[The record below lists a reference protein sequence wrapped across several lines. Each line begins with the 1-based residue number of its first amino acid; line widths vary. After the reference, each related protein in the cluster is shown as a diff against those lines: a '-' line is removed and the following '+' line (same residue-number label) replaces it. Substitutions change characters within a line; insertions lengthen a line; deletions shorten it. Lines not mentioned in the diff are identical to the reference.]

1 MVRKISARKT
11 PAPAM
16 IAPVSG
22 TIVDGEAVDVD
33 QSDQQSARAHG
44 TGTAGT
50 PVGAAG
56 ETPRRKQ
63 PHKPGVKH
71 ISVAL
76 QGGGSHGAFTW
87 GVMHRLMSEPRLY
100 IDGISG
106 TSAGAM
112 NAVVFADGFLKG
124 KRQGAIDGLAEFW
137 HRVSRMSPIPRM
149 FPRGIPGVSEGWA
162 VDNDPSFM
170 LLDFMTRMMA
180 PRQFNPLKLDPLGDL
195 LRELVD
201 FEQLRAHPEVKLFVT
216 ASNVRT
222 CKSRIFRTHEITPAT
237 LMASA
242 CLPLL
247 FEAVEVDGEFYW
259 DGGYL
264 GNPAIYPLI
273 HECDSSDVVLVQIN
287 PLNRPDVPVTSRDIL
302 NRINEMT
309 FNASLVREMHG
320 FATISQLVESG
331 ALNDDRYV
339 AVRFHEISA
348 EAELADMGALSKM
361 NTDPAFLEHLHQMGY
376 EAADRWVSENF
387 ERIGWESTFDIMERF
402 G

>member
-1 MVRKISARKT
+1 MADKDRKSKGQGTRMSSSDGAAAGPSVAGET
-11 PAPAM
+11 
-16 IAPVSG
+16 APVSCQ
-22 TIVDGEAVDVD
+22 EM
-33 QSDQQSARAHG
+33 
-44 TGTAGT
+44 
-50 PVGAAG
+50 
-56 ETPRRKQ
+56 PRQKR
-63 PHKPGVKH
+63 PSRPGVKH

-87 GVMHRLMSEPRLY
+87 GVMHRLMSDPRLY

-124 KRQGAIDGLAEFW
+124 KRQGAIDGLAQFW
-137 HRVSRMSPIPRM
+137 ERVSRSPLPRM
-149 FPRGIPGVSEGWA
+149 FPRGIPGISDGWQ

-170 LLDFMTRMMA
+170 MVDFMTRLMA
-180 PRQFNPLKLDPLGDL
+180 PRQFNPMKLNPLGDI
-195 LRELVD
+195 LREQVD
-201 FEQLRAHPEVKLFVT
+201 FELLRAHTEVKLFVT

-222 CKSRIFRTHEITPAT
+222 CRSRVFRTHEITPET
-237 LMASA
+237 LLASA

-273 HECDSSDVVLVQIN
+273 HECDSSDVVLVHIN
-287 PLNRPDVPVTSRDIL
+287 PMNRPDVPVTSRDIL

-309 FNASLVREMHG
+309 FNASLVQEMHG
-320 FATISQLVESG
+320 FATVSKLVETG

-339 AVRFHEISA
+339 AVRFHQISA
-348 EAELADMGALSKM
+348 EDELAEMGALSKM
-361 NTDPAFLEHLHQMGY
+361 NTERSVLEHLHQLGY
-376 EAADRWVSENF
+376 ETADKWITDNF
-387 ERIGWESTFDIMERF
+387 DRIGWESTIDLEERY

>member
-1 MVRKISARKT
+1 MTEKT
-11 PAPAM
+11 RRSKQQE
-16 IAPVSG
+16 APVSSEG
-22 TIVDGEAVDVD
+22 R
-33 QSDQQSARAHG
+33 SAPVAGDAEIPQPKRAF
-44 TGTAGT
+44 
-50 PVGAAG
+50 
-56 ETPRRKQ
+56 R
-63 PHKPGVKH
+63 PGVKR
-71 ISVAL
+71 ISLAL

-137 HRVSRMSPIPRM
+137 QRVSRSCLLPRM
-149 FPRGIPGVSEGWA
+149 IPRGIPGISEGWA

-170 LLDFMTRMMA
+170 MVDFMTRMMS
-180 PRQFNPLKLDPLGDL
+180 PRQFNPMKLDPLGEI
-195 LRELVD
+195 LRDMVD
-201 FEQLRAHPEVKLFVT
+201 FEQLRSHPEVKLFVT

-222 CKSRIFRTHEITPAT
+222 CRSRIFRTPEITPET

-247 FEAVEVDGEFYW
+247 FEAVEVEGEFYW

-264 GNPAIYPLI
+264 GNPAIHPLV
-273 HECDSSDVVLVQIN
+273 HECDSSDVVLVHIN
-287 PLNRPDVPVTSRDIL
+287 PMNRSDVPVTSRDIL

-309 FNASLVREMHG
+309 FNASLVQEMHG
-320 FATISQLVESG
+320 FATVSKLVESG

-339 AVRFHEISA
+339 AVRFHQISA
-348 EAELADMGALSKM
+348 EAELAEMGALSKM
-361 NTDPAFLEHLHQMGY
+361 NTERAFLDYLHQLGY
-376 EAADRWVSENF
+376 ETADRWITDNF
-387 ERIGWESTFDIMERF
+387 NRIGWESTIDLEERY

>member
-1 MVRKISARKT
+1 MEER
-11 PAPAM
+11 
-16 IAPVSG
+16 
-22 TIVDGEAVDVD
+22 AVDKAD
-33 QSDQQSARAHG
+33 QSTSASVE
-44 TGTAGT
+44 TGAP
-50 PVGAAG
+50 PVAEGLG
-56 ETPRRKQ
+56 GRRQ
-63 PHKPGVKH
+63 RRPHKPGVKN
-71 ISVAL
+71 ISLAL

-124 KRQGAIDGLAEFW
+124 KRQGAIDGLRAFW
-137 HRVSRMSPIPRM
+137 ERISRLSPIPRM
-149 FPRGIPGVSEGWA
+149 FPRGIPGISDGWA
-162 VDNDPSFM
+162 VDNDPAFM
-170 LLDFMTRMMA
+170 MIDFMTRMMS
-180 PRQFNPLKLDPLGDL
+180 PRQLNPLKLDPLGDV

-201 FEQLRAHPEVKLFVT
+201 FEQLRAHTEVQLFVT

-222 CKSRIFRTHEITPAT
+222 CRSRTFRTHEITPET
-237 LMASA
+237 LLASA

-287 PLNRPDVPVTSRDIL
+287 PHNRPDVPVSSRDIL

-331 ALNDDRYV
+331 AINDDRYV

-361 NTDPAFLEHLHQMGY
+361 NTEPAFLEHLHQMGY
-376 EAADRWVSENF
+376 EAADRWVTENF
-387 ERIGWESTFDIMERF
+387 DRIGWESTFDLMERF

>member
-1 MVRKISARKT
+1 MTSDTMPGHDRSMKQVAVVETTKEKKPTGDAKPITS
-11 PAPAM
+11 PDNGSP
-16 IAPVSG
+16 
-22 TIVDGEAVDVD
+22 DNGE
-33 QSDQQSARAHG
+33 Q
-44 TGTAGT
+44 
-50 PVGAAG
+50 
-56 ETPRRKQ
+56 PRRRR

-87 GVMHRLMSEPRLY
+87 GVMHRLMSDPRLY

-124 KRQGAIDGLAEFW
+124 KRQGAIDGLAHFW
-137 HRVSRMSPIPRM
+137 ERVSRLSPIPRM
-149 FPRGIPGVSEGWA
+149 IPRGIPGLSEGWA
-162 VDNDPSFM
+162 VDNDPTFM
-170 LLDFMTRMMA
+170 MVDFMTRMMS
-180 PRQFNPLKLDPLGDL
+180 PRQFNPMKLNPLGDL

-201 FEQLRAHPEVKLFVT
+201 FEQLRAHTEVKLFVT

-222 CKSRIFRTHEITPAT
+222 CRSRIFRTHEITADT

-247 FEAVEVDGEFYW
+247 FEAVEIEGDFYW

-264 GNPAIYPLI
+264 GNPAIHPLI
-273 HECDSSDVVLVQIN
+273 HECDSSDVILVHIN
-287 PLNRPDVPVTSRDIL
+287 PMNRPDVPVTSRDIL

-309 FNASLVREMHG
+309 FNASLVQEMHG
-320 FATISQLVESG
+320 FATVSKMVESG

-339 AVRFHEISA
+339 AVRFHQIGA
-348 EAELADMGALSKM
+348 EAELAEMGALSKM
-361 NTDPAFLEHLHQMGY
+361 NTERAFLDHLHQLGY
-376 EAADRWVSENF
+376 EAADKWISDNF
-387 ERIGWESTFDIMERF
+387 DRIGWESTIDLEERF